1 MRIGKWAVGVA
12 LLCMVLY
19 GATPEIAITLAHGTA
34 AEAETR
40 DQLQRLLKRYDLA
53 GRVWTRKVVIESGA
67 IPHSHPV
74 LTVNTRHSEDD
85 LLLSTFVHEQYHWYG
100 TAHLKEIA
108 AAVAEFRKAY
118 PGLPAGGPDGAK
130 DEDSS
135 YLHIVVCYAEWQEMK
150 GLVGEERARKAMEYW
165 ARDHYRAIYRL
176 VLDHEAAIG
185 EVVRRNGLMP
195 T

>member
-1 MRIGKWAVGVA
+1 MRIGKWAVGMA

-19 GATPEIAITLAHGTA
+19 GATPEIEITLAHGTA

-53 GRVWTRKVVIESGA
+53 GWVWTRKVVIESGA

-85 LLLSTFVHEQYHWYG
+85 LLLSTFVHERYHWYESS
-100 TAHLKEIA
+100 HPMEIA
-108 AAVAEFRKAY
+108 AAVAEFRRAY
-118 PGLPAGGPDGAK
+118 PGLPAGGLDGAR
-130 DEDSS
+130 DEHST
-135 YLHIVVCYAEWQEMK
+135 YMHIVVCYAEWQEMK
-150 GLVGEERARKAMEYW
+150 ALVGAERARKVMEYW
-165 ARDHYRAIYRL
+165 AKDHYRAIYRV

-185 EVVRRNGLMP
+185 EVVRRNALMP
-195 T
+195 K